1 MFPKGLTKMRIM
13 FMGTPDFAVPCL
25 DILIKNGHEIC
36 AVVTQPDKPKGRGH
50 KMVAP
55 PVKVCAIENNIPVF
69 QPESLRNNELL
80 DVLAETNPELI
91 VVVAYGK
98 ILPEYILNFPK
109 HECINVHAS
118 ILPKYRGAAP
128 IQWSVINGDETTG
141 VTTMYMEKGLDTGDM
156 IFKAETQI
164 SRTETYGELHD
175 RLSVMGAELL
185 IKTVDAIENG
195 TAPREKQ
202 DDSLSCYAPMISKE
216 TGHIDFSKNADDIL
230 NLIRGTNPYPMSYA
244 MYGDEML
251 KIIHAE
257 KGEEKQGVCGNLCIK
272 NKKIEVVCGDNTT
285 ILVDEIQFKGGK
297 RMSVLSYLNGN
308 TIDDTIILK

>member
-1 MFPKGLTKMRIM
+1 MRIM

-55 PVKVCAIENNIPVF
+55 PVKVCAVENNIPVF
-69 QPESLRNNELL
+69 QPESLKNNELL
-80 DVLAETNPELI
+80 GLLEETNPELI

-109 HECINVHAS
+109 YGCVNVHAS

-128 IQWSVINGDETTG
+128 IQWSVINGDKTTG

-156 IFKAETQI
+156 IFKAETPLGE
-164 SRTETYGELHD
+164 TETYGELHD

-202 DDSLSCYAPMISKE
+202 DDSLSTYASMISKE
-216 TGHIDFSKNADDIL
+216 TGHIDFSKNADAIL
-230 NLIRGTNPYPMSYA
+230 NLIRGTNPWPMSYA
-244 MYGDEML
+244 MYGGEMM
-251 KIIHAE
+251 KVIHAE
-257 KGEEKQGVCGNLCIK
+257 KGEKKQGVCGKLCIK
-272 NKKIEVVCGDNTT
+272 NKKIEVICGENGT
-285 ILVDEIQFKGGK
+285 ILIDEIQFKGGK
-297 RMSVLSYLNGN
+297 RMSVSSYLNGN
-308 TIDDTIILK
+308 SIDETIILK